1 MCFTLTLPFKMACVS
16 GLGVRRIAVRGG
28 RCGLTCG
35 RRAHA
40 LSQQHPIL
48 DIPGSTVDENLPASV
63 GDMGSIP
70 GPGRSQHTKEQLS
83 LCTPTTKPVLCNER
97 NHHNGKFMH
106 PN

>member
-1 MCFTLTLPFKMACVS
+1 MFHSDSSLQN
-16 GLGVRRIAVRGG
+16 GLRFWAGRQEDRCPGG

-35 RRAHA
+35 RRVHA

-48 DIPGSTVDENLPASV
+48 DIPGSTVEENLPASV

-83 LCTPTTKPVLCNER
+83 LCTPTTKRVLCNER